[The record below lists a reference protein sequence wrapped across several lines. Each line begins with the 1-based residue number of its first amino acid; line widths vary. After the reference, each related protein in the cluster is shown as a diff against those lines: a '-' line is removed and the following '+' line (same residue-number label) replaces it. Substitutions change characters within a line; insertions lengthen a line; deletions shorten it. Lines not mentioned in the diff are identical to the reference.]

1 MKIKMV
7 ATMLVFLLVSL
18 PNSASLT
25 LAQVARRPQLPPHEA
40 WAALSGVARDEKLL
54 VQLKNNEMIEGRFLS
69 VTETTIVLYRGQ
81 TTRTIERADAQR
93 IYTLNGRARSNSAL
107 VGAGL
112 GAAAGVGV
120 GAGVYL
126 PSRDT
131 ASGATIP
138 LFGAIGAGL
147 GALIGALTGNNQR
160 RVLLYD
166 AGVGSSVPALT

>member
-1 MKIKMV
+1 MKTKLI
-7 ATMLVFLLVSL
+7 ATILVLLIFLA
-18 PNSASLT
+18 NSAIIAP
-25 LAQVARRPQLPPHEA
+25 AQDARRAPLPPDEA
-40 WAALSGVARDEKLL
+40 WAALIAVARDEKLL
-54 VQLKNNEMIEGRFLS
+54 AQLKNNEMIEGRFLS

-81 TTRTIERADAQR
+81 TTRTIERADVQR
-93 IYTLNGRARSNSAL
+93 VYSLSGRARSNSAL
-107 VGAGL
+107 VGAGV

-126 PSRDT
+126 PSRDS

-138 LFGAIGAGL
+138 LFGAIGAGI

-166 AGVGSSVPALT
+166 AGAVSSIPALS